1 MRAIFAG
8 NRTARLPKL
17 RAEVWK
23 GKTINRFLWLTTA
36 LAVTLGG
43 ATAAQE
49 YQANEGQLD
58 TLFPD
63 NKPYSPYV
71 DRDFP
76 ERPLWGDSHL
86 HTALSVDAGGFGN
99 RVGLRDAYRFARG
112 EQITASSGQP
122 VRLARPLDWLAITD
136 HSDAMGM
143 IQDIL
148 AAEPVITKYPQGAE
162 WSRQMR
168 AGGQDAV
175 NAALDL
181 IGTFSQGK
189 IDPGLLANYSPGARR
204 YGTIWEDVIQA
215 AEEFNEPGRFTAF
228 IGFEWTSLVAG
239 NNLHR
244 NVIFRDG
251 ADRARQVLPFT
262 TQAPVGSTDPLDLY
276 KYLESYE
283 ATTKGATMAYAH
295 NGNLSNGIMFPMDS
309 QYTGRPLDAFY
320 VEQRAKWEKMYEVT
334 QIKGDGE
341 AHPFLSPDDEFAD
354 YGTWDAGN
362 LDLSEAKTKGMLSRE
377 YAREALKNGLVLEQK
392 LGTNPYKFGMIGST
406 DSHTSLP
413 AIEENNFFG
422 KHSGYEPSAGRL
434 THPFMKTDKGE
445 FRSWQQVSSGLAGVW
460 AKDNSR
466 ESIFDAMDRKEVF
479 GTTGPRMVVRFFGGY
494 DFTQADLA
502 TREVAAV
509 GYQKGVPMGSDLT
522 APADGQAPSFL
533 VAALRDPIGA
543 NLDRIQIV
551 KGWLDDNG
559 KTHEKVYDVVWSD
572 DRVADA
578 EGKLPPVGN
587 TVDVATATWTN
598 TIGAPELVTV
608 WQDPDFDRKHSAF
621 YYARVLEIPTPPWY
635 LYDNLKY
642 GTSLPEGAPT
652 AQQERAYTSP
662 IWYTPGA

>member
-1 MRAIFAG
+1 M
-8 NRTARLPKL
+8 
-17 RAEVWK
+17 
-23 GKTINRFLWLTTA
+23 
-36 LAVTLGG
+36 
-43 ATAAQE
+43 
-49 YQANEGQLD
+49 
-58 TLFPD
+58 
-63 NKPYSPYV
+63 
-71 DRDFP
+71 
-76 ERPLWGDSHL
+76 
-86 HTALSVDAGGFGN
+86 
-99 RVGLRDAYRFARG
+99 
-112 EQITASSGQP
+112 
-122 VRLARPLDWLAITD
+122 
-136 HSDAMGM
+136 
-143 IQDIL
+143 
-148 AAEPVITKYPQGAE
+148 
-162 WSRQMR
+162 
-168 AGGQDAV
+168 
-175 NAALDL
+175 
-181 IGTFSQGK
+181 
-189 IDPGLLANYSPGARR
+189 
-204 YGTIWEDVIQA
+204 
-215 AEEFNEPGRFTAF
+215 
-228 IGFEWTSLVAG
+228 
-239 NNLHR
+239 
-244 NVIFRDG
+244 
-251 ADRARQVLPFT
+251 
-262 TQAPVGSTDPLDLY
+262 
-276 KYLESYE
+276 
-283 ATTKGATMAYAH
+283 
-295 NGNLSNGIMFPMDS
+295 
-309 QYTGRPLDAFY
+309 
-320 VEQRAKWEKMYEVT
+320 
-334 QIKGDGE
+334 
-341 AHPFLSPDDEFAD
+341 
-354 YGTWDAGN
+354 
-362 LDLSEAKTKGMLSRE
+362 
-377 YAREALKNGLVLEQK
+377 LEQK

-608 WQDPDFDRKHSAF
+608 WQDPDFDRTHSAF